1 MLKGA
6 GLGLGLKILSW
17 TTLLVFGCL
26 CL

>member
-6 GLGLGLKILSW
+6 GLGLGLNILSW